1 MYNGHMCWFLLLPL
15 SLSLILFF
23 SQERVEFAM
32 PDIVVDLVTKNR
44 GGLNHEVLIIFCAS
58 FLDVI
63 YCTVWLAVLV
73 LHSIHVHTQLLVLIP
88 DIVQFVLNCLR
99 MFCPDFHLYMY
110 MQWYND
116 YTLLSLLP
124 PFLLSLPLSLSS
136 LSPPSPQRIIIG
148 LRAFLMI
155 ADSLE
160 KKEGDPPMP
169 PALNSSSLLGSITRT
184 KTKFLTNTLTEK
196 IAKEIGIASYYP
208 L

>member
-1 MYNGHMCWFLLLPL
+1 M
-15 SLSLILFF
+15 
-23 SQERVEFAM
+23 
-32 PDIVVDLVTKNR
+32 
-44 GGLNHEVLIIFCAS
+44 
-58 FLDVI
+58 
-63 YCTVWLAVLV
+63 
-73 LHSIHVHTQLLVLIP
+73 HSIHVHVHTQLLVLIP
-88 DIVQFVLNCLR
+88 DIVQFVLNCT
-99 MFCPDFHLYMY
+99 C
-110 MQWYND
+110 ND
-116 YTLLSLLP
+116 IMTTPLSP
-124 PFLLSLPLSLSS
+124 PSSLSS
-136 LSPPSPQRIIIG
+136 LSPSFPSLPPSPPFLPPSPPLLPPQRIIIG